1 MREQLSRRVFIR
13 DLVLVTGAL
22 SLTSCAHRVTARR
35 TPRVGFISGNEPSLV
50 AAFEDELRTLGYVRG
65 RNLHLEMRLARR
77 NTTDTSA
84 HAAELTSLGLD
95 FIVAASLPQA
105 LAVRAANPTMP
116 MVIITCPGM
125 VENGFAET
133 LERPGGIYTGMDEL
147 PPGTTTKRLALLK
160 AAAPAITRV
169 ALLSTTPGNGG
180 HEKQLKEAQGAGA
193 AIGVAVK
200 SYRATSLTQLRM
212 ALGSIAE
219 EAMDGLLN
227 FQGGLSL
234 ANRELIVEFAEA
246 HRLPAI
252 YQSEFFVDV
261 GGLMAWAPDQR
272 EQYRMGARYADRIM
286 RGEKPGNLPIQHPHP
301 YYLTV
306 STGAAARIG
315 LSLAPEFI
323 AEAHRVRSQ

>member
-1 MREQLSRRVFIR
+1 MRE
-13 DLVLVTGAL
+13 LVLVTGAL
-22 SLTSCAHRVTARR
+22 SLTSCAHRVAHRR
-35 TPRVGFISGNEPSLV
+35 TPRVGFISGNEPVLV
-50 AAFEDELRTLGYVRG
+50 AAFEDELRKLGYVSG

-105 LAVRAANPTMP
+105 LAVRAADPTMP

-125 VENGFAET
+125 VENGFAHT

-147 PPGTTTKRLALLK
+147 PPGTTAKRLALLK
-160 AAAPAITRV
+160 TAAPAVKRV
-169 ALLSTTPGNGG
+169 ALLSTTPGPGG
-180 HEKQLKEAQGAGA
+180 HELQLKEAQTAGP

-200 SYRATSLTQLRM
+200 SYRATSPAELRM
-212 ALGSIAE
+212 AFGSIADE
-219 EAMDGLLN
+219 GMDGLLN
-227 FQGGLSL
+227 FQGGFSL
-234 ANRELIVEFAEA
+234 ANRELIVEFAAA

-252 YQSEFFVDV
+252 YQSDLFVDV

-272 EQYRMGARYADRIM
+272 EQYRMGARYADRII
-286 RGEKPGNLPIQHPHP
+286 RGERPGSLPIQHPHP

-306 STGAAARIG
+306 NTGAAARIG
-315 LSLAPEFI
+315 LSLAPAFI
-323 AEAHRVRSQ
+323 AQAHSVRSQ